1 MRRQVGELR
10 SGPRIRVSAHHHGD
24 RRSFEVKE
32 RVNAGPPGSDRQG
45 TPGLQQFGAGQLQ
58 IPQPK
63 MCGDRPHVGKGELG
77 MQTRPLQD
85 VKGSGELVLVN
96 LRGPVQPEE
105 QLDVKPRVVED
116 HQLWLAKAR
125 GRLKSLLI
133 FAQKG
138 AGQGLDVHLCRR
150 GIFLQSGLGEAGE
163 SSEGKIGRLPPR
175 AHPPSEIDKKRIH
188 RRVPSAAPRRPT
200 RAFTLGASGRRSFSA
215 IGLPR
220 KHGPPLE

>member
-1 MRRQVGELR
+1 ML
-10 SGPRIRVSAHHHGD
+10 A
-24 RRSFEVKE
+24 
-32 RVNAGPPGSDRQG
+32 PPGSDRHG

-63 MCGDRPHVGKGELG
+63 MCGHRPHVSKGKLG

-85 VKGSGELVLVN
+85 MKGPGELVLVN

-125 GRLKSLLI
+125 SRLKSWLI
-133 FAQKG
+133 LAQKG
-138 AGQGLDVHLCRR
+138 AGQGRDVHLCRR
-150 GIFLQSGLGEAGE
+150 GIFLQSVLREAGE
-163 SSEGKIGRLPPR
+163 SGEGKIGRLPPR

-188 RRVPSAAPRRPT
+188 RRVPSAAPPRPT
-200 RAFTLGASGRRSFSA
+200 RAFPLGASGTRFFSA

-220 KHGPPLE
+220 KPGPFSSRFGSSFSTRLAPGSGETQPISGSPSSRRPSAS